1 MSASDQLQTRLLQLL
16 EQAAPKPVTSVP
28 NIPSVPNVSSVSPLQ
43 ALPTLPAVYK
53 PISKT
58 QTCGDG
64 MLFLLILLV
73 GIGIGFASAS
83 LVCSR
88 STS

>member
-16 EQAAPKPVTSVP
+16 EQAAPKPVPSVP
-28 NIPSVPNVSSVSPLQ
+28 TIPSVPHVSSVSPLQ
-43 ALPTLPAVYK
+43 ALPAVYK

-58 QTCGDG
+58 QTCGDC